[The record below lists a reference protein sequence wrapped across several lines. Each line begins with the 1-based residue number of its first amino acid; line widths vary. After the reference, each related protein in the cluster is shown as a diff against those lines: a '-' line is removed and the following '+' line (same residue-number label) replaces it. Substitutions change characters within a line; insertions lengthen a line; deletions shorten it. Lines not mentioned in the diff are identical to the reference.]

1 MSEFVNPEREA
12 FKAFALNKSDTPI
25 HMLNLVKLNDIANY
39 DDGAMVTGKEAYAAY
54 GRNSATVFQRVGGRI
69 IWSGNYENTLI
80 GPSDEEW
87 DIAFIAEYPD
97 SDAFIEMVKDDR
109 MCFIFV
115 TNCHATKKHQF
126 VRHLTKLMY
135 CLWIHCPAF
144 LRAGINAFFLK

>member
-97 SDAFIEMVKDDR
+97 SDAFIEMVKDDEYQNA
-109 MCFIFV
+109 V
-115 TNCHATKKHQF
+115 KHRNAA
-126 VRHLTKLMY
+126 VRTSRLIRLSPNETSGS
-135 CLWIHCPAF
+135 F
-144 LRAGINAFFLK
+144 G